1 MQNEYRQAIEQY
13 RQKVVTL
20 ARYSLRSAAD
30 AEDIAQEVFVKLW
43 HHWPSVDADRRL
55 AWLMRVTH
63 NAVIDFTRRRK
74 TKLGV
79 FDEAAE
85 VEEQAGDDDQ
95 HCAAETAAIRGD
107 IAAAIRELDDPFR
120 SILVMRDVQGLAYAD
135 IEVSLEMNAS
145 QVKVYLHRARRKLR
159 QNAQL
164 RQRFDDLD

>member
-74 TKLGV
+74 TKHGV

-95 HCAAETAAIRGD
+95 HGAAEIAAILR
-107 IAAAIRELDDPFR
+107 LL
-120 SILVMRDVQGLAYAD
+120 S
-135 IEVSLEMNAS
+135 AS
-145 QVKVYLHRARRKLR
+145 
-159 QNAQL
+159 
-164 RQRFDDLD
+164 